1 MDLLHRIG
9 QSLAAKLSEQN
20 TVRRLQRLDDR
31 NLADLGLVRDEIR
44 PVARLAAQ
52 MGPQGAA
59 IKEVVEQVR
68 RSGEDARA
76 TCNGASVGT
85 PSDLDRSIQYT
96 PRNLDLYVQ
105 EAHRLRA
112 ETISEFGRAL
122 RRRLAATEWGKSITL
137 ARLRRHEHAR
147 VARELESYSP
157 QELMADL
164 RLTRSEI
171 HEIAADGAERAVD
184 AFVRAHPEY
193 RHAAGWGGHSG
204 AVARAHG

>member
-1 MDLLHRIG
+1 
-9 QSLAAKLSEQN
+9 
-20 TVRRLQRLDDR
+20 
-31 NLADLGLVRDEIR
+31 
-44 PVARLAAQ
+44 

-68 RSGEDARA
+68 RSGENARA
-76 TCNGASVGT
+76 RRMPDNGRGSRAYT
-85 PSDLDRSIQYT
+85 LSDLDR
-96 PRNLDLYVQ
+96 YVQ

-112 ETISEFGRAL
+112 DTISEFGRVL
-122 RRRLAATEWGKSITL
+122 RRRLAATEMGKSITL

>member
-20 TVRRLQRLDDR
+20 TVRRLRRLDDR
-31 NLADLGLVRDEIR
+31 NLADLGLARDEIR

-52 MGPQGAA
+52 MGPQGAT

-68 RSGEDARA
+68 RSGENARA
-76 TCNGASVGT
+76 RRMPDNRSGSRAYT
-85 PSDLDRSIQYT
+85 PSDLDR
-96 PRNLDLYVQ
+96 YVQ

-112 ETISEFGRAL
+112 DTLSELGRAL
-122 RRRLAATEWGKSITL
+122 RRRLAATEMGKSITL

-193 RHAAGWGGHSG
+193 RRAAGWGGHSG

>member
-1 MDLLHRIG
+1 MEIGAMDLLHRIG

-59 IKEVVEQVR
+59 IKEIVEQVR

-76 TCNGASVGT
+76 RRMPDNGSGSRAYT
-85 PSDLDRSIQYT
+85 PSDLDR
-96 PRNLDLYVQ
+96 YVQ

-112 ETISEFGRAL
+112 DTISEFGRIL
-122 RRRLAATEWGKSITL
+122 RRRLAATEMGKSITL

-193 RHAAGWGGHSG
+193 RRAAGWGGHSG